1 MRVAQRSISRNYM
14 RRLNNSLSKRT
25 ESMERGESGLKFS
38 KLSDNVADG
47 SRAMHIQEERYQS
60 TQQLDN
66 TENLLAELKSVDS
79 NMKSIQSVMQ
89 TVQERVLKAMS
100 DPISEDGRAVLA
112 KEISNL
118 KDQLLQFANSQFSGK
133 YLFSGTNNSTQPFTV
148 NEETGKFQF
157 NGIDVD
163 SIYRSSSDGKY
174 YYGAQIP
181 DLSKPGDFIPNPDN
195 PGVMMPDPNDPT
207 KQIPDLSQ
215 PGEFIPDPAGNPPG
229 EMMPDP
235 SKQVPHSGDVYADIG
250 LGLKITGD
258 VQADPRTAFQISFSG
273 LELLGFGAPIEGG
286 DGRQISSNAY
296 DLLTQ
301 IENAIT
307 PNYDKEALDDM
318 HKQLVKLTD
327 KVGMNRTDLGTRTNF
342 LEQTKDRLEADID
355 NMSEL
360 ESNLVSSDPA
370 EDAIKMKECE
380 YVWLAVLQLG
390 SQILPSSLLDFMR

>member
-118 KDQLLQFANSQFSGK
+118 KDQLLQLANSQFSGK

-148 NEETGKFQF
+148 N
-157 NGIDVD
+157 
-163 SIYRSSSDGKY
+163 
-174 YYGAQIP
+174 
-181 DLSKPGDFIPNPDN
+181 
-195 PGVMMPDPNDPT
+195 
-207 KQIPDLSQ
+207 
-215 PGEFIPDPAGNPPG
+215 
-229 EMMPDP
+229 
-235 SKQVPHSGDVYADIG
+235 
-250 LGLKITGD
+250 
-258 VQADPRTAFQISFSG
+258 
-273 LELLGFGAPIEGG
+273 
-286 DGRQISSNAY
+286 
-296 DLLTQ
+296 
-301 IENAIT
+301 
-307 PNYDKEALDDM
+307 
-318 HKQLVKLTD
+318 
-327 KVGMNRTDLGTRTNF
+327 
-342 LEQTKDRLEADID
+342 
-355 NMSEL
+355 
-360 ESNLVSSDPA
+360 
-370 EDAIKMKECE
+370 
-380 YVWLAVLQLG
+380 
-390 SQILPSSLLDFMR
+390 